1 LTQTRFNFYFPFMD
15 KIQPVKLFAAV
26 LFRDSVPPDDCY
38 GELIKVFGQIDYY
51 SPAAPFDVTDYYQ
64 KEMGAPLSRI
74 LVSFERLAAPAGLP
88 DIKLKS
94 VAVEELL
101 RLHGN
106 RTVNI
111 DTGYLD
117 FDKVVLASTKKGP
130 YKVCMDKGI
139 WADMTLHYEK
149 GAFHP
154 FPWTFADF
162 KDNRYNPY
170 LLRIRELYKK
180 ACHSD

>member
-1 LTQTRFNFYFPFMD
+1 ME
-15 KIQPVKLFAAV
+15 KILPVKLFAAV
-26 LFRDSVPPDDCY
+26 LFREPVALDSCC
-38 GELIKVFGQIDYY
+38 EALARAFGRVDYQ
-51 SPAAPFDVTDYYQ
+51 SPASPFNVTDYYE
-64 KEMGAPLSRI
+64 KEMGTPLSRTLI
-74 LVSFERLAAPAGLP
+74 SFENHVQPSALP

-94 VAVEELL
+94 VAIEESLC
-101 RLHGN
+101 RGGK

-130 YKVCMDKGI
+130 YKICMEKGI

-149 GAFHP
+149 GTFLP
-154 FPWTFADF
+154 FAWTFADF
-162 KDNRYNPY
+162 RDGRYNPY

-180 ACHSD
+180 GCHQDLQA